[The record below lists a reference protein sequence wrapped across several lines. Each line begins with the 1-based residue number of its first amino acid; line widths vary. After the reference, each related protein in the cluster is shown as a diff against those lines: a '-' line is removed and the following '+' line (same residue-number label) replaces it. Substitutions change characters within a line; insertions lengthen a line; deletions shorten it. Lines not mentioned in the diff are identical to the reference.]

1 MAKRLIPFNI
11 CQWFFQPGQRSIC
24 FTQNCGHLLR
34 QPENDVNSACTRSYK
49 YILRWRNTNWNG
61 CLIDIPTTPVDS
73 ASSFQSATIVSNRP
87 WGFAVE
93 IGSAFTVIGS

>member
-1 MAKRLIPFNI
+1 MSFLDDEHSSNRIRFMAKRLIPFNI

-49 YILRWRNTNWNG
+49 YILR
-61 CLIDIPTTPVDS
+61 
-73 ASSFQSATIVSNRP
+73 
-87 WGFAVE
+87 
-93 IGSAFTVIGS
+93 